1 MVYAF
6 VSKMTGKQ
14 KPDKRNERI
23 FYTFK
28 EAMDHLAIS
37 RYTLRKLMKS
47 GLPSHRI
54 GKKIVFLKEDVADW
68 LMGH

>member
-1 MVYAF
+1 M
-6 VSKMTGKQ
+6 
-14 KPDKRNERI
+14 DKRTGRI

-28 EAMDHLAIS
+28 EAMNHLAVS

-54 GKKIVFLKEDVADW
+54 GRKIVFLKEDVADW
-68 LMGH
+68 IKRQSPQ